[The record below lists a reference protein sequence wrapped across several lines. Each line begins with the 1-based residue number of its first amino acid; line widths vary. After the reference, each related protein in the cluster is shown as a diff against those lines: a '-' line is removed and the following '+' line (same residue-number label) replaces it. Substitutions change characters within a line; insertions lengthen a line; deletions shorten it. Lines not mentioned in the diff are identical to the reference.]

1 MSDKTVHAG
10 IMKNFTELHLKKES
24 LDAYSLPDIGYPV
37 PVSQFDSLSQI
48 GGKID
53 LKALLFWLQEYS
65 ALHSD
70 KWINLETAIFR
81 LALLLAPEDRR
92 RRIRVYGDNWFLI
105 CSAIDLNQTIITIQR
120 QDHLIAAMSPLG
132 NGQLCVCS
140 YRPLDAKSARYLINL
155 SINPSS
161 DNQKGRWES
170 AIERLVG
177 EENNRADERGEAYL
191 MFWEFGL
198 GVNSDNNCVAPWFDW
213 RESAAIP
220 NNLSA
225 TQLGVCYEYSPES
238 VFQRPHRM

>member
-1 MSDKTVHAG
+1 M
-10 IMKNFTELHLKKES
+10 KKES

-37 PVSQFDSLSQI
+37 PVSQFDSLSQT

-70 KWINLETAIFR
+70 KWIDLETAIFR

-92 RRIRVYGDNWFLI
+92 RQIRVYGDNWFLI
-105 CSAIDLNQTIITIQR
+105 CGSVDLNQNIIAIQR
-120 QDHLIAAMSPLG
+120 QDHLIAAISPLE

-140 YRPLDAKSARYLINL
+140 YRPLDARSARYLINL
-155 SINPSS
+155 SINLSP
-161 DNQKGRWES
+161 DNPEGRWEVAVES
-170 AIERLVG
+170 LVG
-177 EENNRADERGEAYL
+177 KDNKRAYESGEAYL

-198 GVNSDNNCVAPWFDW
+198 GVDSDNNAVGPWFNR
-213 RESAAIP
+213 RESTAIP

-225 TQLGVCYEYSPES
+225 MQLGVCYEYSPDS
-238 VFQRPHRM
+238 LFYNT